1 MRFIKIDTSI
11 VTLLLLLLM
20 MNVNAC
26 ASEKE
31 NSSPAQKKQAAQ
43 NTASE
48 QTPALDTFFNTADAF
63 LAENIEDGKVPYEA
77 IAQEPAKLEELVA
90 MIGNASL
97 GDASDAEKKAFY
109 INAYNI
115 LTIHSI
121 IENNI
126 PSSPMDVDGFFG
138 KIKHNV
144 AGKKMTLDEIEKGT
158 LFPEFGDARV
168 HFAVVCAATGC
179 PQIQPEAYIPDK
191 LNAQLDEAARESLN
205 RDYFIRVNEDKKSVQ
220 ISQLFDW
227 YKKDFLKEADSVL
240 AYINQYRDEGI
251 PSDYSVGYYDYD
263 WSLNSAR

>member
-1 MRFIKIDTSI
+1 MRSIQFGTSI
-11 VTLLLLLLM
+11 ITILLLLLT

-26 ASEKE
+26 ASEQDE
-31 NSSPAQKKQAAQ
+31 PSPAQEKQAAE
-43 NTASE
+43 NMEPEDSPVPDKFFSKT
-48 QTPALDTFFNTADAF
+48 DTF

-77 IAQEPAKLEELVA
+77 IAQEPAMLEELVA
-90 MIGNASL
+90 MIADISL
-97 GDASDAEKKAFY
+97 DNASDAEKKAFY

-115 LTIHSI
+115 LTINAI
-121 IENNI
+121 IENDI
-126 PSSPMDVDGFFG
+126 PSSPMDVNGFFD
-138 KIKHNV
+138 KIRHDV

-179 PQIQPEAYIPDK
+179 PQIQSEAYMPDK
-191 LNAQLDEAARESLN
+191 LDDQLNAAARESLN
-205 RDYFIRVNEDKKSVQ
+205 RDYFIRVNEDDESVQ

-240 AYINQYRDEGI
+240 GYINKYRTEEI

-263 WSLNSAR
+263 WSLNNL